1 MLFDSLQRLFILL
14 LLVLAQGLVL
24 NRIQL
29 FHCATPLLYAY
40 FAIIFP
46 RNYPKWGILLW
57 CFFLGLGVDM
67 FANTPGLAAA
77 STTLVGAL
85 QPYLLELFLPR
96 EAEEHIR
103 SAAATLGFSKFAT
116 LATILV
122 LIFCITFFSLEAF
135 SFFNWQHWLLC
146 VGGSTLLTLL
156 LIFTLESLRR

>member
-1 MLFDSLQRLFILL
+1 MLFDSLQRLFLLL

-156 LIFTLESLRR
+156 LIFTLDSLRR

>member
-1 MLFDSLQRLFILL
+1 MLFDILRRLFVFLI
-14 LLVLAQGLVL
+14 LVLAQGLVL

-40 FAIIFP
+40 FAITFP

-67 FANTPGLAAA
+67 FSNTPGLAAA
-77 STTLVGAL
+77 STTLLGAL

-96 EAEEHIR
+96 EAEEHLQP
-103 SAAATLGFSKFAT
+103 SVATLGFSKFAT

-122 LIFCITFFSLEAF
+122 LIFCIAFFSLEAF

-146 VGGSTLLTLL
+146 IGGSTLLTLL